1 MDETKDLVP
10 VIQIID
16 GRIQDNLTVV
26 EQRVAEITEQYKNL
40 VVTDVKDAKDTLA
53 KLRKLSST
61 INAEKIRAKK
71 IFLAPFEEIEQRIKK
86 LAEMISIPVAE
97 IDLQVK
103 TAEQKIRD
111 TRIAEINEMLEKA
124 SDEQGLDQIMKQW
137 FASCSWR
144 TDDRW
149 TLEEYW
155 TAKGNPTAKLTNEI
169 SSRIA
174 MCKDGINTIL
184 SVAGEFT
191 DQILDDFSSTGNLPS
206 ALSTLEQKKKAKAQ
220 AEELRTALEKPLVI
234 RSDAVFEEP
243 TPDEMPSFSEPSF
256 MKGNEATE
264 IKNDLPV
271 ADMGFPAFMQDPSGK
286 KEFVI
291 RVMCTEAEFSKVRTA
306 FALARVEFEVL

>member
-111 TRIAEINEMLEKA
+111 TR
-124 SDEQGLDQIMKQW
+124 
-137 FASCSWR
+137 R
-144 TDDRW
+144 
-149 TLEEYW
+149 
-155 TAKGNPTAKLTNEI
+155 
-169 SSRIA
+169 
-174 MCKDGINTIL
+174 
-184 SVAGEFT
+184 
-191 DQILDDFSSTGNLPS
+191 ILDRKGQSDG
-206 ALSTLEQKKKAKAQ
+206 Q
-220 AEELRTALEKPLVI
+220 AYQRDLFAHRNVQG
-234 RSDAVFEEP
+234 RYQHDSVSCRRVYR
-243 TPDEMPSFSEPSF
+243 PDS
-256 MKGNEATE
+256 
-264 IKNDLPV
+264 
-271 ADMGFPAFMQDPSGK
+271 
-286 KEFVI
+286 
-291 RVMCTEAEFSKVRTA
+291 
-306 FALARVEFEVL
+306 

>member
-10 VIQIID
+10 VIQIVD

-26 EQRVAEITEQYKNL
+26 EQRVTEISEQYKGL

-53 KLRKLSST
+53 KLRKLSSA

-71 IFLAPFEEIEQRIKK
+71 IFLSPFEEIEQRIKK
-86 LAEMISIPVAE
+86 LIELISVPVAE

-111 TRIAEINEMLEKA
+111 TRITEINAMLEKA
-124 SDEQGLDQIMKQW
+124 SDEQGFDQVMKQW
-137 FASCSWR
+137 FATCSWR

-206 ALSTLEQKKKAKAQ
+206 ALATLEQKKMAKAQ

-234 RSDAVFEEP
+234 RADAVFEEP

-264 IKNDLPV
+264 NRNDLPV
-271 ADMGFPAFMQDPSGK
+271 ADGGIPAFMQDPSDK
-286 KEFVI
+286 KAYTI
-291 RVMCTEAEFSKVRTA
+291 RVFCTEAEFSKVRTA
-306 FALARVEFEVL
+306 FALARVDFEVL

>member
-10 VIQIID
+10 VIQIVD

-53 KLRKLSST
+53 KLRKLSTT

-111 TRIAEINEMLEKA
+111 TRIAEIDAMLEKA
-124 SDEQGLDQIMKQW
+124 SDEQGFDQVMKQW

-206 ALSTLEQKKKAKAQ
+206 ALATLEQKKKAKAQ
-220 AEELRTALEKPLVI
+220 AEELRTALEKPLI
-234 RSDAVFEEP
+234 INANKVFEEP

-256 MKGNEATE
+256 MKMNEATE
-264 IKNDLPV
+264 IRNDLPV

-286 KEFVI
+286 KEFMI

>member
-26 EQRVAEITEQYKNL
+26 EQRVAEITEQYKGL

-53 KLRKLSST
+53 KLRKLSTT

-86 LAEMISIPVAE
+86 LAEMISVPVAE

-111 TRIAEINEMLEKA
+111 TRIAEINTMLEKA
-124 SDEQGLDQIMKQW
+124 SDEQGFDQVMKQW

-174 MCKDGINTIL
+174 MCKDGINTIQ

-191 DQILDDFSSTGNLPS
+191 DQILEDFSSTGNLPS
-206 ALSTLEQKKKAKAQ
+206 ALATLEQKKKAKAQ

-234 RSDAVFEEP
+234 NANKVFEEP

-271 ADMGFPAFMQDPSGK
+271 ADTGIPAFMQDPSGK

>member
-1 MDETKDLVP
+1 
-10 VIQIID
+10 
-16 GRIQDNLTVV
+16 
-26 EQRVAEITEQYKNL
+26 
-40 VVTDVKDAKDTLA
+40 
-53 KLRKLSST
+53 
-61 INAEKIRAKK
+61 
-71 IFLAPFEEIEQRIKK
+71 LAPFEEIEQRIKK
-86 LAEMISIPVAE
+86 LAEMISVPVAE
-97 IDLQVK
+97 IDMQVK

-111 TRIAEINEMLEKA
+111 TRIAEINAMLEKA
-124 SDEQGLDQIMKQW
+124 SDEQGLDQVMKQW
-137 FASCSWR
+137 FASCLWR

-184 SVAGEFT
+184 SVAEEFT

-234 RSDAVFEEP
+234 NTNKVFEEP
-243 TPDEMPSFSEPSF
+243 TPDEMPSFFEPSF
-256 MKGNEATE
+256 MKGSEATE
-264 IKNDLPV
+264 IRNDLPV
-271 ADMGFPAFMQDPSGK
+271 ADTGIPAFMQDPSGK